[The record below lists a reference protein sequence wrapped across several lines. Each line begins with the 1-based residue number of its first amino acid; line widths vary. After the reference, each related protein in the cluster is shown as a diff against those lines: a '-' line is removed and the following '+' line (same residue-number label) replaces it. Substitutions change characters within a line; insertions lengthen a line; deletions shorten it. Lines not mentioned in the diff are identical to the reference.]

1 VPEQD
6 DARLG
11 ELGGSAG
18 AVDDGLTDRT
28 LEGRDV
34 LAHGR
39 LGQPESVGCGGE
51 RTPVGDLGEDPEP
64 AYLPY
69 QLH

>member
-1 VPEQD
+1 
-6 DARLG
+6 
-11 ELGGSAG
+11 
-18 AVDDGLTDRT
+18 
-28 LEGRDV
+28 V

-39 LGQPESVGCGGE
+39 LGQPESVGRGGE